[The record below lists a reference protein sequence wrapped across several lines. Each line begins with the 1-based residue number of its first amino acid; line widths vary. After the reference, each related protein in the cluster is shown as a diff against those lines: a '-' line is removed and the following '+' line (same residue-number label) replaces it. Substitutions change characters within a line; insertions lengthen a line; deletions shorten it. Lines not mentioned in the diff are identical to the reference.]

1 MDLTSRQ
8 RIGAVVL
15 IISGI
20 AAFAAPFLIHSPP
33 IQGGTATNNNDNNN
47 GGTGNQGTGGGGGQG
62 AGPKKSMQDL
72 MNAIGSCQ
80 AESHGNSES
89 HGKSKASGYTRSLQ
103 NKVQAAIRTEDP
115 ARADHH
121 LAVLEHKLSTPSA
134 ERHAGACIDE
144 LKDLIDELR
153 TSS

>member
-8 RIGAVVL
+8 SIGAVVL

-33 IQGGTATNNNDNNN
+33 TQGGTGTNNNDDNNNN
-47 GGTGNQGTGGGGGQG
+47 GGSGSQGTGGGGGQG

-80 AESHGNSES
+80 GESHGNSES
-89 HGKSKASGYTRSLQ
+89 SGYTRSLQ
-103 NKVQAAIRTEDP
+103 AKVYSAMRSEHSTRT
-115 ARADHH
+115 DHH
-121 LAVLEHKLSTPSA
+121 LAVLDHKLGTPSA
-134 ERHAGACIDE
+134 EKHAGGCIDG
-144 LKDLIDELR
+144 LRDLIDELM
-153 TSS
+153 TGS